1 MSMNQIDQQALKE
14 RSYFKAIH
22 LCGTQAAL
30 AEKMGVKP
38 DVIYKFLKLKKVP
51 GELAEAFQDATGID
65 RRCFLGRDL
74 KDDSEKQQKKTKK
87 SLLIEIPFAQIDVST
102 FKSRR
107 AIAGPERDI
116 IIDSDAVFISGSERF
131 ERYKADMKTMVSVLI
146 LDLESLFLERQS
158 LKDIPYPF
166 LLTELIE
173 IGLRFEEWIGHHPG
187 ARHDLGPNRRRKGMS
202 PCPALDEVIGRKDSH
217 IAKIL
222 GFGSK
227 STYHNLKTVYR
238 KGVLELMQPLNE
250 GKIAIETAARMAVHP
265 QAQQFEKLQTHL
277 HRLPCKRS

>member
-1 MSMNQIDQQALKE
+1 MLMDQNDQQALKE

-22 LCGTQAAL
+22 LCGTKAAL
-30 AEKMGVKP
+30 AKKMGVKP
-38 DVIYKFLKLKKVP
+38 DVIYKFLQLKKVP
-51 GELAEAFQDATGID
+51 VELAQAFQEAIGID
-65 RRCFLGRDL
+65 YRCFLGRGL
-74 KDDSEKQQKKTKK
+74 KNDSEKQEKKTKK
-87 SLLIEIPFAQIDVST
+87 NVLIEIPFAQIDVST
-102 FKSRR
+102 FKNRR
-107 AIAGPERDI
+107 AIAAPERDI

-131 ERYKADMKTMVSVLI
+131 ERYKVEMKTKVFVLM
-146 LDLESLFLERQS
+146 LDLESLFFGRQS

-166 LLTELIE
+166 LLTELID
-173 IGLRFEEWIGHHPG
+173 IGLRFEEWLGHHPG

-238 KGVLELMQPLNE
+238 KGVLELMQALNE

-265 QAQQFEKLQTHL
+265 QAQQFEQLQTHL
-277 HRLPCKRS
+277 HRSPCKRS